1 MWWSCLSSTVWL
13 LKNLRVNLFTLLLLF
28 TPALESLPRL
38 LLVFLAVYFLDSDFM
53 VSICLLYEHST
64 VPALRRSP
72 LNLLSHYLFFLPG
85 LGMLLKKVI
94 RQEGGDLNQM
104 QTLTSGGF
112 PELLRFISFITDS
125 SPKSPQGLLEIF
137 PMLPILTFSMKNA
150 IYFMKKKWPWVPA
163 SIIISTSHFFWNLSL
178 ISHDVHASFLN

>member
-13 LKNLRVNLFTLLLLF
+13 LRNLRVNLFTLLLLF
-28 TPALESLPRL
+28 TPALESLPRT
-38 LLVFLAVYFLDSDFM
+38 LLVFLAVHFLDSDFM
-53 VSICLLYEHST
+53 VSILLYKPST
-64 VPALRRSP
+64 VLALQRSP

-104 QTLTSGGF
+104 KTLTSGGF
-112 PELLRFISFITDS
+112 LELLRFISFITDS
-125 SPKSPQGLLEIF
+125 SKSPQGLLDIF

-163 SIIISTSHFFWNLSL
+163 SIIISTSHFFWNSSL